1 MFTPASG
8 SPQATPASRQ
18 ARVVAVLVPVLL
30 YAFLRVGYLLLGD
43 YWPADSR
50 WSVPTAVSILHER
63 DTDLN
68 EYTALM
74 PADPRMDYTLEKVGD
89 DLYTVYP
96 LGASLVA
103 LPHVAAYDL
112 FYRALTGDNLEE
124 YLDDYGAA
132 NAERLVATSLA
143 ALSVVVLYLIA
154 RRHLPL
160 LKALGLAL
168 AYGLSTGIWSTAS
181 TALWQQTPT
190 LLLLTLTLAL
200 LDAARE
206 RPERI
211 AYAGFTLAL
220 SFLARPTNAIVIA
233 LVTVYVAT
241 TYRRQLWRYLAWA
254 APVAIAFFAYSHHV
268 YGQWLPT
275 YYRGSSLGQSFDV
288 GEGLAG
294 TLISPNRGLFVWS
307 PIVLFAFYGAYR
319 SLRAHTFDRL
329 SGVLWACIVL
339 HWLLTGS
346 WQMWWGGHTLGPR
359 FFVDVLPLYA
369 YLTLPAL
376 QSQPLATEP
385 RPAQPGR
392 WRRLAGPVAVGV
404 LFAAST
410 AWGAWVQ
417 FCATNSPGPA
427 EWNATPVNVDI
438 APSRLWDWQDVQFL
452 RQPHQEPA
460 VRAGLRVGWWPRFEF
475 NDRIPGEGWSFGERN
490 PFGEDFAWM
499 AGRRATF
506 YLEVRRP
513 TDVAISFR
521 VLDWLTPAALDSL
534 AVSIGDTPVALNRTL
549 DEHGAAVY
557 SGVLPAEAFAEPLRY
572 YVLSFTIDQAH
583 SPRVKDPAS
592 TDSRQLGLALD
603 WLALTPLERGE

>member
-1 MFTPASG
+1 M
-8 SPQATPASRQ
+8 
-18 ARVVAVLVPVLL
+18 VAVLVPVLL
-30 YAFLRVGYLLLGD
+30 YAFLRVGYLLLGG
-43 YWPADSR
+43 YSRADGR

-63 DTDLN
+63 DTDLD

-74 PADPRMDYTLEKVGD
+74 PSDPRADYTLEKVGD
-89 DLYTVYP
+89 DLYTIYP

-103 LPHVAAYDL
+103 LPHIAAYDL
-112 FYRALTGDNLEE
+112 FYFALTGDSLEQ
-124 YLDDYGAA
+124 YLLDYGAA
-132 NAERLVATSLA
+132 RVERLVATSLA
-143 ALSVVVLYLIA
+143 ALSVVLLYLIA

-168 AYGLSTGIWSTAS
+168 AYGLSTSIWSTAAA
-181 TALWQQTPT
+181 ALWQQTPT
-190 LLLLTLTLAL
+190 LLLLTLTLGL

-211 AYAGFTLAL
+211 AYAGLTLAL

-233 LVTVYVAT
+233 LVTVYVAV
-241 TYRRQLWRYLAWA
+241 TYPRQLWRYLAWA

-268 YGQWLPT
+268 YGHWLPT
-275 YYRGSSLGQSFDV
+275 YYRGSALGESLDV
-288 GEGLAG
+288 WEGLAG
-294 TLISPNRGLFVWS
+294 TLVSPNRGLFVWS

-329 SGVLWACIVL
+329 SGMLWACIAL

-359 FFVDVLPLYA
+359 FFVDVLPFYA
-369 YLTLPAL
+369 YLTIPAL
-376 QSQPLATEP
+376 QSQPLAAEP
-385 RPAQPGR
+385 RPAR
-392 WRRLAGPVAVGV
+392 TRHWRQLAGPVAVGV
-404 LFAAST
+404 LFVACT

-417 FCATNSPGPA
+417 LRVAKNVGPA
-427 EWNATPVNVDI
+427 QWNASPVNVDM

-452 RQPHQEPA
+452 RQANREPEL
-460 VRAGLRVGWWPRFEF
+460 RAGLRVGWWPRFEF
-475 NDRIPGEGWSFGERN
+475 NDRIPGQGWSFCERN
-490 PFGEDFAWM
+490 PFGESFTWM

-534 AVSIGDTPVALNRTL
+534 AVSIGDTPVALTRTF

-583 SPRVKDPAS
+583 SPRLKDPES
-592 TDSRQLGLALD
+592 TDPRQLGLALD
-603 WLALTPLERGE
+603 WLALSPFERGK